1 MPEIA
6 AGVALDAV
14 DTTADDA
21 PYTTANFTAFPS
33 PLTPEPPH
41 CGGPALAGLADP
53 YPPADG
59 PEAHRVA
66 VIRALAHHGG
76 VPVSRLFPARLH
88 REIAELDAVIDEY
101 VAGTIRRVAAAATQ
115 EEYTAERRRLTAVFH
130 EFDGRLARGRF
141 LLGPQI
147 TEPDIRLWTLLVRY
161 DRGYNPFAKISKL
174 RLIDFPRL
182 WAYARDLYQ
191 RRPFRDTTDF
201 AAIARL
207 PEAPPPPYFHDAP
220 WRILVEPYVADWEAP
235 HGRERP

>member
-1 MPEIA
+1 MPEITIDH
-6 AGVALDAV
+6 VRPDIDDTPLDAR
-14 DTTADDA
+14 
-21 PYTTANFTAFPS
+21 S
-33 PLTPEPPH
+33 I
-41 CGGPALAGLADP
+41 DP
-53 YPPADG
+53 YPPGAG
-59 PEAHRVA
+59 PAEHRA
-66 VIRALAHHGG
+66 ALARALARHPG
-76 VPVSRLFPARLH
+76 VPVGELRPERLR

-101 VAGTIRRVAAAATQ
+101 VAQTIHRVAAATTK
-115 EEYTAERRRLTAVFH
+115 EEYTLARRELTATFH
-130 EFDGRLARGRF
+130 EFDGRLAYRRF
-141 LLGPQI
+141 LLGPLI
-147 TEPDIRLWTLLVRY
+147 TEPDLRLWTLLVRY

>member
-1 MPEIA
+1 MPEITIDIA
-6 AGVALDAV
+6 P
-14 DTTADDA
+14 DTRSD
-21 PYTTANFTAFPS
+21 TAFPS
-33 PLTPEPPH
+33 PSLPEPPH
-41 CGGPALAGLADP
+41 SGGAALTDLPDP
-53 YPPADG
+53 YPPVDG

-66 VIRALAHHGG
+66 VIRALALHGG

-101 VAGTIRRVAAAATQ
+101 VAGTIRRVAAATTQ

-130 EFDGRLARGRF
+130 EFDGRLARTRF
-141 LLGPQI
+141 LLGPRI

-161 DRGYNPFAKISKL
+161 DRGYNPFARISKL
-174 RLIDFPRL
+174 RLVDFPRL

-191 RRPFRDTTDF
+191 HRPFRDTTDF
-201 AAIARL
+201 PAIARL

-220 WRILVEPYVADWEAP
+220 WRILVEPYVADWESP